1 MKQDFTVFIG
11 YDSSQ
16 DAAAHACRRSIV
28 AQDTTVHVEYIK
40 RSDLLERGLYW
51 RQDHEYESNEFAFTR
66 FLTPYLKGYY
76 GYALFCDSD
85 FIWRCSPRELLERVD
100 PLDAVTVVKHNIS
113 PEQLKQEKM
122 NGKKQVW
129 YPKKNWSSMM
139 LFNCNHP
146 KTRSLTPEVVSES
159 PASYLHG
166 LEWTWDASVGEVD
179 KTYNYLVGYYNDRI
193 DPKVLHY
200 TDGTPLHAGYENCE
214 FAEEFMKYVQP
225 RTE

>member
-40 RSDLLERGLYW
+40 RSDLLENGLYW
-51 RQDHEYESNEFAFTR
+51 RQDHEYESTEFAFTR

-225 RTE
+225 RAE